1 LRFAALEAAMAQIGV
16 RYIVDSV
23 DKALPFYT
31 DLLGFKVDFHPARG
45 FAALSHGDLRLFLNE
60 PGAGSAG
67 QNDDAGKAPSP
78 GGWNRFQL
86 VVDDLD
92 PIVAKLR
99 SGGAKIRTSVAQ
111 GPGGRQA
118 LVDDPAGN
126 AIELFEPKRER
137 PN

>member
-1 LRFAALEAAMAQIGV
+1 MAQIGV
-16 RYIVDSV
+16 RYIVDNV

-31 DLLGFKVDFHPARG
+31 DLLGFDVKMHPATG
-45 FAALSHGDLRLFLNE
+45 FAALSRGDLVLYLNE

-67 QNDDAGKAPSP
+67 QPDDGGAAPAP

-99 SGGAKIRTSVAQ
+99 KAGAKIRTTAASGA
-111 GPGGRQA
+111 GGRQA
-118 LVDDPAGN
+118 IVDDPAGN
-126 AIELFEPKRER
+126 AIELFEPKRDR
-137 PN
+137 AN